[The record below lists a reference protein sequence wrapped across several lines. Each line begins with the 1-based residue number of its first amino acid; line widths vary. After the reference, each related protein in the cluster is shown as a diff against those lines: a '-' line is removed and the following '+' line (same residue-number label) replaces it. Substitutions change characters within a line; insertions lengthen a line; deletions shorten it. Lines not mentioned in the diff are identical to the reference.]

1 MQRPSTAVFV
11 TSVSS
16 TLTTTASGLTLALE
30 LATIGKLVHM
40 YKIHVI
46 SPFTIIIRSFR
57 WFITTLVSALAGA
70 VLLFCFNL
78 ALFIL
83 FFADRESLRYGC
95 DRPTNVSSCDATLRV
110 FSVAVPDPVF
120 PTITAVMSVLGGV
133 AILLIGHLTA
143 FHLYLSEFDTRTH
156 LWSFYSSLEGAMELK
171 FVPFCSS

>member
-30 LATIGKLVHM
+30 LATIGKLLHV
-40 YKIHVI
+40 YKVI

-70 VLLFCFNL
+70 VLLFLYNL
-78 ALFIL
+78 SLFIF

-143 FHLYLSEFDTRTH
+143 FHLYLSEFATH
-156 LWSFYSSLEGAMELK
+156 TNLWSFYSSLEGAMELK
-171 FVPFCSS
+171 FVPICSS